1 MFINSST
8 SKLNSVRF
16 ALAGLVAC
24 LLMSAE
30 GQDALEFQE
39 LQNTLRTA
47 YTKIKALEGAEKAG
61 GVPSAALQESTA
73 TAHAEAAALKEQYL
87 QLRGL
92 IDALDIS
99 AIENGEDEKA
109 ARLVAALNDLRLI
122 KQEQKRLVDSLFSLL
137 DASSEYSQVAT
148 PGNPESVKKLGVAM
162 QNAEAAL
169 KSSIS
174 QAGDPA
180 RKDLTDASVVSIKP
194 EIGVIVLDVGIRDG
208 AKPGMP
214 FNIFRADKP
223 IARVLVTDVRSTV
236 SGAVV
241 REVFS
246 PSDKLMIGDR
256 GQADASQSF

>member
-24 LLMSAE
+24 LLMNAK

-39 LQNTLRTA
+39 LQNTLQTA
-47 YTKIKALEGAEKAG
+47 YAKIKALEGAEKAG
-61 GVPSAALQESTA
+61 GAPAVALQGSAAA
-73 TAHAEAAALKEQYL
+73 AHAEAAALKEQYL

-92 IDALDIS
+92 LDALDIS
-99 AIENGEDEKA
+99 AIENGGDEKA
-109 ARLVAALNDLRLI
+109 TRLVAALNDLRLV
-122 KQEQKRLVDSLFSLL
+122 KQEQKRLADSLFSLL
-137 DASSEYSQVAT
+137 EAASEYSQVAS
-148 PGNPESVKKLGVAM
+148 PGNPESVEKLGVAM
-162 QNAEAAL
+162 QSAETAL
-169 KSSIS
+169 KSSTP
-174 QAGDPA
+174 QGGDPA
-180 RKDLTDASVVSIKP
+180 KKDLTDASVVSIKP
-194 EIGVIVLDVGIRDG
+194 ELGVVVLDVGTKDG

-241 REVFS
+241 RELFS

-256 GQADASQSF
+256 GQADTSQSF

>member
-1 MFINSST
+1 MTRPVSA
-8 SKLNSVRF
+8 LNLLPLRF
-16 ALAGLVAC
+16 AAGWV
-24 LLMSAE
+24 LMCCSVMVK
-30 GQDALEFQE
+30 GQDALEFEE

-47 YTKIKALEGAEKAG
+47 YAKIKALESSGKSGGA
-61 GVPSAALQESTA
+61 PSVALQESTA
-73 TAHAEAAALKEQYL
+73 TAQAEAAELKERYL

-92 IDALDIS
+92 LDALDIS
-99 AIENGEDEKA
+99 AIENGGDEKA
-109 ARLVAALNDLRLI
+109 DRLIAALNDLRLV
-122 KQEQKRLVDSLFSLL
+122 KEEQKRLADALFGLL
-137 DASSEYSQVAT
+137 EASTEFSQVAT
-148 PGNPESVKKLGVAM
+148 PGNPESIQKLGAAM
-162 QNAEAAL
+162 QGAEAAL

-180 RKDLTDASVVSIKP
+180 KKELAEASIVSVKP
-194 EIGVIVLDVGIRDG
+194 ELGVVVLDVGSKDG

-223 IARVLVTDVRSTV
+223 IAKVLVTDVRSTV

-241 REVFS
+241 RELFS